1 MRFIELVQFIQHWLG
16 NIRVASPLVASH
28 AEWLPPVL
36 LAVEALGSFSVDED
50 EVLFVDVGFDPEE
63 CLHSL
68 ESWERVPCELLPVQ
82 HQNLKGIENSNVTST
97 AEVTLTLHNLQ

>member
-1 MRFIELVQFIQHWLG
+1 MRFIELVQFIQHWLS

-50 EVLFVDVGFDPEE
+50 EVLLVDVGFDPEE

-68 ESWERVPCELLPVQ
+68 ESRDWVPCELLPVQ
-82 HQNLKGIENSNVTST
+82 HKNLKGRNYSNVSST
-97 AEVTLTLHNLQ
+97 IAG